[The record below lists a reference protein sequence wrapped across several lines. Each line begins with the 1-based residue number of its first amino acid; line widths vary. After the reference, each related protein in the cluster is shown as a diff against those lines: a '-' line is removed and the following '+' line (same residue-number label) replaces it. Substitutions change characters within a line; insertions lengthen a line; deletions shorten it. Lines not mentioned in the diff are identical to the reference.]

1 MRPQVHDRDI
11 IGHGAR
17 LVLPLAGQPGATLD
31 VVIKC
36 PSQVCD
42 GVKIADLVGADIAAG
57 RLVVLLPD
65 YTPIET
71 DLSVVYP
78 PGRQLSAKVRS
89 FVDFLAA
96 RFAGEPEWD
105 HWRDQTRSREA
116 RRIDK

>member
-65 YTPIET
+65 YTLIET
-71 DLSVVYP
+71 DLSVVY
-78 PGRQLSAKVRS
+78 
-89 FVDFLAA
+89 
-96 RFAGEPEWD
+96 
-105 HWRDQTRSREA
+105 
-116 RRIDK
+116 